1 MQELKLF
8 GVNFCYF
15 GLGNVFLDMTWK
27 AQATTEKF
35 GKLDFIKVKNFGA
48 SIDTIR
54 KAKSH
59 QKEENIWN
67 HENLVSRIYKV
78 TIQSKNI
85 ETNSLS

>member
-1 MQELKLF
+1 MDKNIN
-8 GVNFCYF
+8 VRAKTVSWKIFCDF
-15 GLGNVFLDMTWK
+15 WAGQCFLDMSWK

-54 KAKSH
+54 KVKSH

-67 HENLVSRIYKV
+67 HENLVSGYIK
-78 TIQSKNI
+78 
-85 ETNSLS
+85 